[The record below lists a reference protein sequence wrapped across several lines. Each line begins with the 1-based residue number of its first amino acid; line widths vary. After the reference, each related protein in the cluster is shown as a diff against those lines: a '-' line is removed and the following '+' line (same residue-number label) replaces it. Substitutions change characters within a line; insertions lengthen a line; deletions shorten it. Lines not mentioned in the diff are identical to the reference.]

1 MGISPMLARVQ
12 ALAQQRAVRIS
23 AHAYE
28 ELRNDG
34 IRLRDVFLSLADAQV
49 VEDYPEYF
57 AGPCVLVLQKDRD
70 NRPLHVLWGI
80 QKGQQSPV
88 VLITAYRPTLA
99 IWSDDFLERKKP

>member
-1 MGISPMLARVQ
+1 MDVVSTFARVQ

-34 IRLRDVFLSLADAQV
+34 IRLRDVVLSLPAAQI

-80 QKGQQSPV
+80 QKGQQSPA

-99 IWSDDFLERKKP
+99 SWSEDFLKRKKS